1 MTQAQV
7 LRKLPNDVL
16 HQNGEGN
23 QARGRRGIKKIGKL
37 IKENSEG
44 KSQETKTGQ
53 SQKPA
58 VGLESN

>member
-1 MTQAQV
+1 MSFTKMGKETRQEE
-7 LRKLPNDVL
+7 DVGL
-16 HQNGEGN
+16 
-23 QARGRRGIKKIGKL
+23 KKIGKL